1 MKKITV
7 AEFVESRE
15 ILDMLKA
22 FGVDLVQGYH
32 LDTPR
37 ARITRRWFPAR
48 REYAFS

>member
-32 LDTPR
+32 LDIPR
-37 ARITRRWFPAR
+37 ADHPALVPG
-48 REYAFS
+48 AA